1 MTEMVSPG
9 VYLTEKDLSTVAT
22 NNSQC
27 TTVFAGK
34 FTKGPLEK
42 YTQIT
47 NVDELI
53 SFYGKPNNSNY
64 NDWFQCYNFLQYADN
79 LLVSRACNVNGAAE
93 NLDVAFLEFNSL
105 EGWGIQEFG
114 TSTYGI
120 TSDVSWAFVDKHADV
135 QAGDI
140 ISFGTSEVDVV
151 DASYPKFKVLDYIE
165 DTITKVIDQVD
176 ANGIV
181 TQVQVQ
187 ERIYAI
193 KLDRAPT
200 MIVDNREVPAEPN
213 TPLFKIDI
221 ALNGSTEALDYESAQ
236 ELQIDWKKTKKA
248 TYSIPFRIPRYLDR
262 TDYYNNQK
270 KTKVVDKEDINT
282 GEWYSE
288 NYEVYEKNTPTVED
302 AGFLF
307 KLNRQIKNDDH
318 FSLIKDSLAF
328 SNVSAKLK
336 FFSKTPGTEDA
347 KYRICICTP
356 QDFAVNDTRFVGNH
370 CTKYV
375 CEGITIDG
383 LFEYAPKLGS
393 AQIAVVI
400 YDPIE
405 LEIKET
411 WLCSLDP
418 KEVDAYNNSMYI
430 EDIINRQ
437 SNLVYV
443 KDNVSKDFSVQIDQY
458 ILDVY
463 GNKIVKTTKDPNGNL
478 VQVLDYL
485 GNPVYRTQTVTVPNI
500 SSYCFIYDSINNQYY
515 GRSLTLECASDSEIQ
530 EDDLMEAF
538 EVFDN
543 KEDIDVDIIIANELD
558 NGRSALNLAETRQD
572 CIAYC
577 GIPLE
582 YAGSNICV
590 GQKASTATSNIVKF
604 RNSVNYN
611 SMWINLCANYKYQ
624 YDRYNDVYRWLNIA
638 GDCAGLRAKC
648 STENDSWW
656 AAAGLDRGQLKNVTK
671 LAYAPNQTQRGTLY
685 TNGIN
690 PVITF
695 PGEGTVL
702 WGQKTMLNRN
712 SSFNRV
718 NIRCLFNTIER
729 TLARMS
735 RYSVFE
741 FNDAFTRNKVISTIK
756 PYLAQVQAGRGI
768 TEFKVVCDTSNNT
781 PQIIAENKLNVDIYI
796 KPTYVAEFIHLTF
809 INVGVNNFNV
819 VVTE

>member
-79 LLVSRACNVNGAAE
+79 LLISRACNVNGAAE
-93 NLDVAFLEFNSL
+93 NLDAAFLEFNSL

-120 TSDVSWAFVDKHADV
+120 TSDVSWAFVDKHVDV
-135 QAGDI
+135 QTGDI
-140 ISFGTSEVDVV
+140 VSFGNSEVDVV
-151 DASYPKFKVLDYIE
+151 DSSYPKFKVLAYLE
-165 DTITKVIDQVD
+165 DTITRIIDQVD

-181 TQVQVQ
+181 TQVQVR
-187 ERIYAI
+187 EKIYAI

-200 MIVDNREVPAEPN
+200 MIVDNREVTAVPN

-248 TYSIPFRIPRYLDR
+248 TYSIPFRIPEYLDR
-262 TDYYNNQK
+262 TAYYNPQK
-270 KTKVVDKEDINT
+270 KTKTVEKEDINT

-288 NYEVYEKNTPTVED
+288 NYEIYEKNTPTVED

-443 KDNVSKDFSVQIDQY
+443 KDNVSKDYSVQVEQY